1 MSVSLSDIKPLTNDD
16 PLWTMGDAKPA
27 KQPLT
32 KYIKFISLSDH
43 NDEANNLSQMG
54 MLINSQASFV
64 TLMLS
69 IIAIVSFWV
78 ISFLANIIP
87 WTFDLFT
94 KAALC
99 SRRI

>member
-16 PLWTMGDAKPA
+16 PLWIMGEAKPA

-54 MLINSQASFV
+54 KLERKGSFV

-94 KAALC
+94 KATLC

>member
-54 MLINSQASFV
+54 MLIINIHAS
-64 TLMLS
+64 
-69 IIAIVSFWV
+69 
-78 ISFLANIIP
+78 
-87 WTFDLFT
+87 
-94 KAALC
+94 
-99 SRRI
+99 